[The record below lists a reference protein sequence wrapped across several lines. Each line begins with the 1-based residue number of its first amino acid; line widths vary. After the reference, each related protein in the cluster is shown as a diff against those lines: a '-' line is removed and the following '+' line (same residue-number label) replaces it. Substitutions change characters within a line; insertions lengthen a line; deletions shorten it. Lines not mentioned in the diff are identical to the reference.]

1 MKKRIKKVECP
12 TRDYYLIALE
22 LDPTGEDAD
31 LVNTVHEKVRELEAT
46 SAAPSG
52 RRRGS
57 RELMN
62 TRYLGVLS
70 EILLIEHLQHELG
83 QSARV
88 FNRTFVDYSDH
99 VDIEIEANGQITK
112 VEVRSSFPYTSLR
125 NVVCRA
131 FDAIGPYSTSY
142 KPDESPKDFYLR
154 GLINEG
160 MANFSFARE
169 HTFYFAGGAPYHWFE
184 EKGVIKDFD
193 QPGAEFLTI
202 PLVQAMDARQIVDAI
217 GRHISGI

>member
-1 MKKRIKKVECP
+1 MKESIVECP
-12 TRDYYLIALE
+12 TRYYYLIAFE

-31 LVNTVHEKVRELEAT
+31 LVNAVHEKVRELEAT

-57 RELMN
+57 GELMN

-70 EILLIEHLQHELG
+70 EMLLIEHLQHELG
-83 QSARV
+83 QSVRV

-99 VDIEIEANGQITK
+99 VDIEIEANGQITTA
-112 VEVRSSFPYTSLR
+112 EVRSSFPYTSLQ
-125 NVVCRA
+125 NVVCRV

-154 GLINEG
+154 GLINER
-160 MANFSFARE
+160 MENFSFDRE

-184 EKGVIKDFD
+184 EKGKIKDFD
-193 QPGAEFLTI
+193 QQGAEFLTI